1 MKKIYSGESVESKGA
16 NLEQV
21 YATLLGGKVFGG
33 VGDGGLDIVLED
45 NPNVPILQVKSSQ
58 AAAKAFLAESLRKME
73 FIPIVVGDPGRFA
86 KEEILK
92 SLFENGAWAGF
103 DEVDREKFIDSVR
116 KIRDH
121 ILNNGGNAK
130 TI

>member
-1 MKKIYSGESVESKGA
+1 MKKMYNNESVESKGA

-21 YATLLGGKVFGG
+21 YATLLGGKIVGG
-33 VGDGGLDIVLED
+33 IGDGGLDIVLED
-45 NPNVPILQVKSSQ
+45 DPNVPILQVKSSQ
-58 AAAKAFLAESLRKME
+58 EAAKAFLSESLRRME
-73 FIPIVVGDPGRFA
+73 FIPIVVGDPGRFT
-86 KEEILK
+86 KKEILK
-92 SLFENGAWAGF
+92 SLSENGAWVGF
-103 DEVDREKFIDSVR
+103 DEIDREKFIISVR

>member
-1 MKKIYSGESVESKGA
+1 MYNNESVESKGA

-21 YATLLGGKVFGG
+21 YATLLGGKIVGG
-33 VGDGGLDIVLED
+33 IGDGGLDIVLED
-45 NPNVPILQVKSSQ
+45 DPNVPILQVKSSQ
-58 AAAKAFLAESLRKME
+58 EAAKAFLSESLRRME
-73 FIPIVVGDPGRFA
+73 FIPIVVGDPGRFT
-86 KEEILK
+86 KKEILK
-92 SLFENGAWAGF
+92 SLSENGAWVGF
-103 DEVDREKFIDSVR
+103 DEIDREKFIISVR